1 MRGARALE
9 SISLMKAKKSKTK
22 NGATKRVSLFGMPV
36 DIGIDANDVLE
47 RVVSGRFLLSYLNPY
62 AYSIANTHEGYLT
75 HLEKFDLVVCDGIG
89 VQVAIEAVFNQT
101 TPIISLDYSGIGH
114 DYLQAGSDRG
124 NSLCLVGGK
133 NDIVETAADKLRR
146 RYPGFKEINAFSGYG
161 KSPEHAREFIQR
173 EKPEMVLVG
182 LGMGRQEAYLVELV
196 DGGWNGVGICV
207 GGFFDKLAKPQL
219 NYPKWSEKT
228 RIRFLGRL
236 VREPR
241 RLSRRYFIDYQPFI
255 KKYLKYKLS
264 RH

>member
-1 MRGARALE
+1 MNHSE
-9 SISLMKAKKSKTK
+9 SRQK
-22 NGATKRVSLFGMPV
+22 NNRVSLFELPL
-36 DIGIDANDVLE
+36 DIGIDSKGVLA
-47 RVVSGRFLLSYLNPY
+47 RLDTDHLLLSYLNPY
-62 AYSIANTHEGYLT
+62 AYSIAKSDQTYASKLGR
-75 HLEKFDLVVCDGIG
+75 FDLVVCDGIG
-89 VQVAIEAVFNQT
+89 IQTAVEAVFRLT

-124 NSLCLVGGK
+124 NSLCLVGSK

-146 RYPGFKEINAFSGYG
+146 EYPGFKEISAFSGYG
-161 KSPEHAREFIQR
+161 ESPEHARGFIQR
-173 EKPEMVLVG
+173 EKPEMVLIG
-182 LGMGRQEAYLVELV
+182 LGMGRQEAYLLELV
-196 DGGWNGVGICV
+196 DSGWNGVGICV